1 MLNKDNS
8 TDEVVEE
15 AKDQAIEENFY
26 EEGAIIAVQGPTEGT
41 FGVAQVLKV
50 SENGDIQVKHF
61 GTIEKQQSKATFK
74 PAWADENERIVL
86 TQKLRPRHRGARH

>member
-1 MLNKDNS
+1 MKTS
-8 TDEVVEE
+8 T
-15 AKDQAIEENFY
+15 K
-26 EEGAIIAVQGPTEGT
+26 GAIIAVQGPTEGT

-86 TQKLRPRHRGARH
+86 TQKLRPRRRGARH